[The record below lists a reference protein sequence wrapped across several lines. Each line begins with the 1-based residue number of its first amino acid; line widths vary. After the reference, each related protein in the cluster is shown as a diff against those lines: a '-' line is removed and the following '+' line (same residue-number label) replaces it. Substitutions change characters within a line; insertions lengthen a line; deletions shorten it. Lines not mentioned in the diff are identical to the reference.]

1 VLKAVWVIGVAT
13 GAAMAGAG
21 APAWAIPLEPA
32 ACNTLDQERGGLLSS
47 GVLDDLHLAAK
58 DAAALPKERI
68 LRVQR
73 YVEVSG
79 QILFRCQVAA
89 KPDSE
94 PGDAAAVDAPSG
106 PTAPEA
112 PKSRRALAKKRGNG
126 R

>member
-1 VLKAVWVIGVAT
+1 MLKAVWVIGFAVL
-13 GAAMAGAG
+13 AMAGSRAR
-21 APAWAIPLEPA
+21 AVPLDPA
-32 ACNTLDQERGGLLSS
+32 ACSGLDQERGSLLTS
-47 GVLDDLHLAAK
+47 GVLDDLHQTATV
-58 DAAALPKERI
+58 AAAMPKERI

-94 PGDAAAVDAPSG
+94 PGDAATVDG
-106 PTAPEA
+106 PPEPAAPEPA
-112 PKSRRALAKKRGNG
+112 KIRRNLAKKRGAG